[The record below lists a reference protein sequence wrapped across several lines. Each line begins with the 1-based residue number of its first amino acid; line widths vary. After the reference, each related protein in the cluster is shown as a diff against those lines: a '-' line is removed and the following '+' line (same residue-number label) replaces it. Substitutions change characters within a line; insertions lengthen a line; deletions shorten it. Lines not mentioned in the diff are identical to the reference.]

1 MMHWVLFSVVAAGLF
16 WGFYRLLL
24 RRDGWLQLS
33 RFYLIISLVFS
44 LVYPLV
50 PLPELSLP
58 LPERMGLT
66 AAGVGAGGVL
76 PAVEVADASRPA
88 ADAARRIPTMI
99 YLAGVALSL
108 AVLAVQLART
118 LRMVRR
124 GKPVDV
130 DGRRGTPRLYKAEGA
145 ASSFSFFNHI
155 VVESGDMSDDE
166 RQCILAHE
174 REHVRLHHTEDVLL
188 MRLLCCVAWFNPF
201 AWLMLGELR
210 AVHERQADA
219 AVLSRCAKE
228 DYLRLLYR
236 QATGFGYGH
245 ITHNFNSINLKKRIV
260 MMNKTK
266 SRFGAWKPL
275 AALPLVVV
283 LMMVG
288 CRTANA
294 EPAGVQTGEGLL
306 TVTYHRT
313 GGKPLPFG
321 GIGYNSIH
329 SQWNPTLQEVRV
341 DCKGEGAEHSYG
353 AWEIDPLQTSKG
365 MVDGQVLSRNEKK
378 VIQAVDRELRRGH
391 SSGTLDRTTTVK
403 TDNGDVTLCFAA
415 AWQDGTRQGDAVIK
429 LWVVEVDAAKEP
441 VQTVMEQSDE
451 VYQVVEETPEYP
463 GGTEAMYKFLRDNI
477 HYPAKAKEEGV
488 EGRVYVAFVVEAD
501 GRLSDIKVLRG
512 IGGGCDEE
520 AVRVVEAMPR
530 WKPGRHHDKAVR
542 VQYYLPIV
550 FKLS

>member
-16 WGFYRLLL
+16 WGLYRLML

-58 LPERMGLT
+58 LPERMGLSV
-66 AAGVGAGGVL
+66 AGVGAGGVL
-76 PAVEVADASRPA
+76 PAVDVADASRPA
-88 ADAARRIPTMI
+88 VDAARRVPTI
-99 YLAGVALSL
+99 VYLVGVALSL
-108 AVLAVQLART
+108 VVLAVQLART
-118 LRMVRR
+118 LRMMRR
-124 GKPVDV
+124 GSGGP
-130 DGRRGTPRLYKAEGA
+130 
-145 ASSFSFFNHI
+145 FSFFRRI
-155 VVESGDMSDDE
+155 VLPEGDYDAGE
-166 RQCILAHE
+166 RQCILVHE

-188 MRLLCCVAWFNPF
+188 MRLLCCAAWFNPF

-266 SRFGAWKPL
+266 TRFGAWKPL

-329 SQWNPTLQEVRV
+329 SQFSPTLQEVRV
-341 DCKGEGAEHSYG
+341 DCKGEGAAHSYG
-353 AWEIDPLQTSKG
+353 AWEIDQLPTSRG
-365 MVDGQVLSRNEKK
+365 LVDGKVLSRNEKK

-415 AWQDGTRQGDAVIK
+415 AWQDGNRQGDAVIK
-429 LWVVEVDAAKEP
+429 LWVVEVDAVEEP
-441 VQTVMEQSDE
+441 VQTVMGQSDE
-451 VYQVVEETPEYP
+451 VYVVVKEVPEYP

-477 HYPAKAKEEGV
+477 HYPEKAKEEGI
-488 EGRVYVAFVVEAD
+488 EGRVYVSFVVEAD

-520 AVRVVEAMPR
+520 AVRVVEAMPK
-530 WKPGRHHDKAVR
+530 WKPGRAHGKAVR
-542 VQYYLPIV
+542 VQYHLPIV

>member
-1 MMHWVLFSVVAAGLF
+1 MIRWLFFSTLATAVF
-16 WGFYRLLL
+16 YGFYCLAFK
-24 RRDGWLQLS
+24 RDRWLQLS
-33 RFYLIISLVFS
+33 RWYLMGALTFS

-50 PLPELSLP
+50 RLPEIA
-58 LPERMGLT
+58 LT
-66 AAGVGAGGVL
+66 FGAGIDL
-76 PAVEVADASRPA
+76 PAVEAVGTGGVLYAEEVTVESGPLADAVRHVPA
-88 ADAARRIPTMI
+88 VI
-99 YLAGVALSL
+99 YAVGMAVALL
-108 AVLAVQLART
+108 VLLLQVGAQAVRMRRLPAVAYL
-118 LRMVRR
+118 
-124 GKPVDV
+124 D
-130 DGRRGTPRLYKAEGA
+130 DDTPPY
-145 ASSFSFFNHI
+145 SFFNHI
-155 VVESGDMSDDE
+155 VIGTRGMSDE
-166 RQCILAHE
+166 ELQCVLAHE
-174 REHVRLHHTEDVLL
+174 REHVRRRHTVDVLL

-201 AWLMLGELR
+201 AWLMLKELR
-210 AVHERQADA
+210 AVHEYQADA
-219 AVLSRCAKE
+219 AALGDGPTRVRPYMS
-228 DYLRLLYR
+228 LLYR
-236 QATGFGYGH
+236 QATGIGYGH
-245 ITHNFNSINLKKRIV
+245 ITNKFQSINIKKRIA

-266 SRFGAWKPL
+266 TRFGAWKLL

-294 EPAGVQTGEGLL
+294 EPAGVQSGECLL

-329 SQWNPTLQEVRV
+329 SQSSLTLQEVRV
-341 DCKGEGAEHSYG
+341 DCKGKGAEHSYG

-429 LWVVEVDAAKEP
+429 LWVVEVDAVEEP
-441 VQTVMEQSDE
+441 VQTVMGQSDE

-463 GGTEAMYKFLRDNI
+463 GGTEAMYKFLSENI
-477 HYPAKAKEEGV
+477 HYPEKAKEEGV

-520 AVRVVEAMPR
+520 ALRVVEAMPR
-530 WKPGRHHDKAVR
+530 WKPGRNQGKAVR
-542 VQYYLPIV
+542 VQYHLPIV